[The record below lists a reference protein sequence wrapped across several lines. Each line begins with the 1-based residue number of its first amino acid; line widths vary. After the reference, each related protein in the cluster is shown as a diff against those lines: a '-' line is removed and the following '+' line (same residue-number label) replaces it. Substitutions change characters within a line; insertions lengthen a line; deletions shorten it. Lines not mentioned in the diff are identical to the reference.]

1 MAAGLKAS
9 QIDAFV
15 EPIAFAV
22 LLSRGRGAYMNEARA
37 SMFHVK
43 HCAPCEVEVAV
54 WGGSS

>member
-1 MAAGLKAS
+1 VL
-9 QIDAFV
+9 
-15 EPIAFAV
+15 IAFAV
-22 LLSRGRGAYMNEARA
+22 LLSRERGAYMNAARA